1 MAAAGGP
8 SAVDDVPAAPSLPS
22 DDQGDGDRLG
32 QQRSHVAAV
41 ARRARRRRHRLAQES
56 LEGKLQSAFARI
68 RDLECELAAAMAAAK
83 VTQADLEVS
92 SHEEL
97 VGRLML
103 VAPPIMDGIQTLEQ
117 HGRRGEASTTT
128 SSLQIA
134 RRNVAAHHFGLPAR
148 TIASMAQVELNRVQ
162 RQARACRRPPCTSR
176 TQHLLRRRR
185 GQPAARTAAEAVSP
199 VWTRK
204 LGRQSSQKGWRFDL
218 ADRNRRA
225 QLAPSPRP
233 MLSGATYFKQVYL
246 EGQENIAKDDSADMD
261 ETTGQVRDGGNEEL
275 DALDEVDDVSVARRE
290 DRAHDEVAKQTGD
303 DQEHQSVIDGEKD
316 NDEEVLEEFRRHA
329 QAEEELLRCGDD
341 RSRSVAEQALQRLLQ
356 RSKATCPHGHTLVV
370 TTLVRHRWCDGPVC
384 GGKSGEEAL
393 VLARCDE
400 CDGNLCLQCVA
411 RLEMNL
417 RGGNAA

>member
-1 MAAAGGP
+1 
-8 SAVDDVPAAPSLPS
+8 
-22 DDQGDGDRLG
+22 
-32 QQRSHVAAV
+32 
-41 ARRARRRRHRLAQES
+41 
-56 LEGKLQSAFARI
+56 
-68 RDLECELAAAMAAAK
+68 
-83 VTQADLEVS
+83 
-92 SHEEL
+92 
-97 VGRLML
+97 
-103 VAPPIMDGIQTLEQ
+103 
-117 HGRRGEASTTT
+117 
-128 SSLQIA
+128 
-134 RRNVAAHHFGLPAR
+134 
-148 TIASMAQVELNRVQ
+148 
-162 RQARACRRPPCTSR
+162 
-176 TQHLLRRRR
+176 
-185 GQPAARTAAEAVSP
+185 
-199 VWTRK
+199 
-204 LGRQSSQKGWRFDL
+204 
-218 ADRNRRA
+218 
-225 QLAPSPRP
+225 

-290 DRAHDEVAKQTGD
+290 DRAHDEVAMQTGD
-303 DQEHQSVIDGEKD
+303 DQVHQSVIDGEKD